1 MTPALKPTSPEFQSY
16 LPLGP
21 HNVHHHIFK
30 KKKKK
35 NHLVVGFSSIEGLK
49 LKRAMV
55 DKMPRET

>member
-1 MTPALKPTSPEFQSY
+1 MTPALKPTSPDFQSY

-30 KKKKK
+30 KKI
-35 NHLVVGFSSIEGLK
+35 HLVVEFSSIKGLK
-49 LKRAMV
+49 LKRAMA